1 MGLWLGFGLLPLRLT
16 FGLIVR
22 NRTRVVIKVNIA
34 VRVRVRV
41 RIRFSSMV
49 RVYDS
54 GFRVKLGVWPWPLSE
69 LR

>member
-1 MGLWLGFGLLPLRLT
+1 MGSWLGSELPSGLQLRLT

-22 NRTRVVIKVNIA
+22 NRTRVVIKVKIA

-41 RIRFSSMV
+41 RITFSSVV

-54 GFRVKLGVWPWPLSE
+54 GFR
-69 LR
+69 